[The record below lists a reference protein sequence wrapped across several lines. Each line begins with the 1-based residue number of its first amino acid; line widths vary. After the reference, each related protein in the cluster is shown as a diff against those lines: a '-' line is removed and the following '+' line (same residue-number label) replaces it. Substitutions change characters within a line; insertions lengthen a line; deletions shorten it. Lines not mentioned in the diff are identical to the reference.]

1 MKGRADN
8 MKKIYSELSRIQRE
22 LKAPKNLF
30 NKFGNYHYRN
40 AEGILEAVKPLL
52 NGYVIL
58 INDEPVVIGE
68 RYYIKATV
76 TLTDGEESISSVAFA
91 REDKEKKGMDG
102 SQLTGACS
110 TYARKYALNALL
122 MIDDSKDSDDDSLS
136 PKNPANQEEPQ
147 EEKQFTPPPAAQ
159 GTVNKVG
166 NVPPPALPQNPPQN
180 EPEPPKPEPTEAQV
194 FLQKAMKQLRE
205 DRGITP
211 NENNAIFAAQLKALI
226 DAKLAPNKKTA
237 EYTISEAEA
246 LIDAMYKNFTIKG
259 TELIKK

>member
-58 INDEPVVIGE
+58 INDEPVMIGD
-68 RYYIKATV
+68 RFYIKATV

-136 PKNPANQEEPQ
+136 PKNPANQEEQ

-159 GTVNKVG
+159 GTVGKVG
-166 NVPPPALPQNPPQN
+166 NVPPPAPPQNPPQN
-180 EPEPPKPEPTEAQV
+180 EPEPPKPEPTEVQL
-194 FLQKAMKQLRE
+194 FLLKAMKELRE
-205 DRGITP
+205 ERKITVKQ
-211 NENNAIFAAQLKALI
+211 NNALFADQKNALV
-226 DAKLAPNKKTA
+226 AAGLAPNKALEK
-237 EYTISEAEA
+237 YTLPEAEA
-246 LIDAMYKNFTIKG
+246 LIDAMYKNFPPKSA
-259 TELIKK
+259 EMIKK

>member
-58 INDEPVVIGE
+58 INDEPVMIGD
-68 RYYIKATV
+68 RFYIKATV

-136 PKNPANQEEPQ
+136 PKNPANQEEQ

-166 NVPPPALPQNPPQN
+166 NVPPPAPPQNPPQN
-180 EPEPPKPEPTEAQV
+180 EPEPPKPEPTEVQL
-194 FLQKAMKQLRE
+194 FLLKAMKELRE
-205 DRGITP
+205 ERKITVKQ
-211 NENNAIFAAQLKALI
+211 NNALFADQKNALV
-226 DAKLAPNKKTA
+226 AEGLAPNKALEK
-237 EYTISEAEA
+237 YTLSEAEA
-246 LIDAMYKNFTIKG
+246 LIDAMYKKFPPKSA
-259 TELIKK
+259 EMIKK

>member
-1 MKGRADN
+1 

-58 INDEPVVIGE
+58 INDEPVMIGD
-68 RYYIKATV
+68 RFYIKATV

-147 EEKQFTPPPAAQ
+147 EEKQFTPPPA
-159 GTVNKVG
+159 
-166 NVPPPALPQNPPQN
+166 PPQNPPQN
-180 EPEPPKPEPTEAQV
+180 EPEPPKPEPTEVQL
-194 FLQKAMKQLRE
+194 FLLKAMKELRE
-205 DRGITP
+205 ERKITVKQ
-211 NENNAIFAAQLKALI
+211 NNVLFADQKNALV
-226 DAKLAPNKKTA
+226 AAGLAPNKALEK
-237 EYTISEAEA
+237 YTLPEAEA
-246 LIDAMYKNFTIKG
+246 LIDAMYKNFPPKSA
-259 TELIKK
+259 ELIKK